1 MITNLNYEKVFN
13 TLKEELKNYINKF
26 HFETIIMGISGGID
40 STVSAAICS
49 EVAKEL
55 NIPFIGLLLPS
66 SSNKKEE
73 NDSAIEVARVFT
85 TDYRIRN
92 INGLYQEFEES
103 IFYDFQKLQNPV
115 SRGNV
120 LARLRMTIIRNIANV
135 TKGLT
140 IDNTNFTEYN
150 LGFFTVNDGQDY
162 CLLRD
167 LWKTEVYE
175 LAKYILRKYEDKM
188 RSLDEGHFYE
198 EEDRLGAMYK
208 ALIESIALTPTD
220 GLGISSS
227 DLDQIGANSYEEVDD
242 ILQDFLAFKGDY
254 IDTKMAID
262 DYLEYNALY
271 DIEPEIIE
279 KVLSRHLNSKFK
291 REHLPV
297 YVERKKYEN

>member
-1 MITNLNYEKVFN
+1 
-13 TLKEELKNYINKF
+13 
-26 HFETIIMGISGGID
+26 MGISGGID

-135 TKGLT
+135 TNGLT

-167 LWKTEVYE
+167 LWKTEVYN
-175 LAKYILRKYEDKM
+175 LAEWILNKCAEDAMSAGAGGFLEK
-188 RSLDEGHFYE
+188 E
-198 EEDRLGAMYK
+198 EEYLHICE
-208 ALIESIALTPTD
+208 ALKQSIRLTPTD

-297 YVERKKYEN
+297 YVERKKYES

>member
-1 MITNLNYEKVFN
+1 MISNLNYEKVFN

-26 HFETIIMGISGGID
+26 HFETIVMGISGGID

-135 TKGLT
+135 TNGLT

-167 LWKTEVYE
+167 LWKTEVYR
-175 LAKYILRKYEDKM
+175 LAWWLITYYQNKAVYVKRECIENDAWKAILN
-188 RSLDEGHFYE
+188 SVN
-198 EEDRLGAMYK
+198 
-208 ALIESIALTPTD
+208 LTPTD
-220 GLGISSS
+220 GLGISNS
-227 DLDQIGANSYEEVDD
+227 DLDQIGAKSYEEVDD
-242 ILQDFLAFKGDY
+242 ILQDFLAFKVDY
-254 IDTKMAID
+254 INTKMAVD
-262 DYLEYNALY
+262 DYLECNALY
-271 DIEPEIIE
+271 DIEPEIIK
-279 KVLSRHLNSKFK
+279 KVLNRHLNSEFK
-291 REHLPV
+291 RERLPI
-297 YVERKKYEN
+297 YVEREKYES